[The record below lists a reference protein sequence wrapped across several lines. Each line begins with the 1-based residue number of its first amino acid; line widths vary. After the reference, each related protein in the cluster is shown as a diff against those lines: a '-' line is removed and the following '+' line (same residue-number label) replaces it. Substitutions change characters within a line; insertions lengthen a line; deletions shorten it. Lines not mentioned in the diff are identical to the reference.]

1 MFLTLQAKRSNEDLS
16 GKRVGGVAR
25 NQGIS
30 LTALLVNHH
39 CIGHFMTPRK
49 EGTKQS
55 KEIALED
62 RILLRSRVQSCYHGV

>member
-1 MFLTLQAKRSNEDLS
+1 
-16 GKRVGGVAR
+16 
-25 NQGIS
+25 
-30 LTALLVNHH
+30 
-39 CIGHFMTPRK
+39 MTPRK